1 MAPKEKLAKIK
12 LVIDTSCQG
21 LGKLSWEEVYNL
33 IEREK
38 PKVTVPKEIV
48 LDEDDSESDLET
60 SLQALV
66 NSFLHRIAAR
76 ANIFPYYDVIRWV
89 IDNVAIQNRMFVST
103 SGATFG

>member
-1 MAPKEKLAKIK
+1 MSKRSRKAKVVATAKAHVFTMAPKEKPAKIK

-48 LDEDDSESDLET
+48 LDEDDSESDSET
-60 SLQALV
+60 SLQALA
-66 NSFLHRIAAR
+66 NSFLH
-76 ANIFPYYDVIRWV
+76 
-89 IDNVAIQNRMFVST
+89 
-103 SGATFG
+103 